1 LGEIKEIEIP
11 SVKIWTVPD
20 ITPPKII
27 GSPKVP
33 LPYIYS
39 PCAEVR
45 RDYTTSKKIFTDDPE
60 GNSILCPGIPWFDP
74 IQYNPKKIQII
85 ETQQPNIQPPPTN
98 TAATPTAEVPPVDVS
113 SDEETPC
120 PDPTKNNPRIGDIA
134 ASGKEKVSGFELRD
148 GNCVVLYSDISA
160 VEKYLP
166 QVSTVSTTSVIASTA
181 VISSVLAKP
190 LADLILK
197 IVKPTI
203 KKLITTLK
211 AKLLKKSPEKL
222 SRLQRRMI
230 QKDLNRAHRKMKKG
244 W

>member
-1 LGEIKEIEIP
+1 MDEIKEIEVP
-11 SVKIWTVPD
+11 SITIWTVPD
-20 ITPPKII
+20 VAPPKII
-27 GSPKVP
+27 SSPKVP

-60 GNSILCPGIPWFDP
+60 GNSVICPGLPWFEP
-74 IQYNPKKIQII
+74 VLYNPTTLQIVDGAK
-85 ETQQPNIQPPPTN
+85 PNIQPPPTN
-98 TAATPTAEVPPVDVS
+98 TTPATTAEVPPVDVPS
-113 SDEETPC
+113 EKEVPC

-134 ASGKEKVSGFELRD
+134 ASGKEKVSGFELRE
-148 GNCVVLYSDISA
+148 GNCVVLYSEIPA

-166 QVSTVSTTSVIASTA
+166 QLSTVSTTSVIASTA

-190 LADLILK
+190 LADLLLK
-197 IVKPTI
+197 IVKPTV

-211 AKLLKKSPEKL
+211 AKLLRKPPEKL
-222 SRLQRRMI
+222 SRFQKLMI
-230 QKDLNRAHRKMKKG
+230 QRDLNRAHRKMKKG